1 MENLVD
7 FVTNNYFIIITVTT
21 VLILALIG
29 YVANN
34 VFKKDFELKRS
45 YKDLNTDLDEIEL
58 GENKSLGELI
68 SKPSAL
74 DQLNMD

>member
-1 MENLVD
+1 MENLID
-7 FVTNNYFIIITVTT
+7 FVTNNYFIIITVTI
-21 VLILALIG
+21 VLVLALIG

>member
-7 FVTNNYFIIITVTT
+7 FVTTNYYIIIVITV

-34 VFKKDFELKRS
+34 VFKKDFELKKS
-45 YKDLNTDLDEIEL
+45 YKDLNTDLEEIEL